1 MGESITTFTSR
12 AMESFVASKNTIAM
26 QTGNFILV
34 FTNSSL
40 LKMKIVLVVINK
52 AAENDE
58 DKISIFFERAS

>member
-1 MGESITTFTSR
+1 
-12 AMESFVASKNTIAM
+12 M
-26 QTGNFILV
+26 QTRNFILV